1 MDHGPSRREHFG
13 ARGGSPPQV
22 GCADRPH
29 PRRLGAGHSDLRIGG
44 ETSSSDRV
52 SAVPVNTMTVWPEPA
67 LQLAGDEPE
76 PRAAKGAPPG
86 ESTARPHATLLREGC
101 GGARR
106 STLRGAREWRADE
119 HASGRERV
127 RRAVSASRTRVTAEG
142 CRARARTTG
151 RRSSERAPGRERVSS
166 EMRCDDVGD
175 PHLRVWRPTRWDL
188 LSGKIHWHPRRGPTW
203 LRPRR
208 LLRETPEPPRSRAD
222 RSFGNG
228 PPPVARSQTGPKH
241 PAFPRRSGRGTPTR
255 FGPPGEMSSASWAA
269 REKRGSHRNESI
281 QSPREHRASAPRQR
295 RAHRNGLLGGEKP

>member
-76 PRAAKGAPPG
+76 PRAAKGPPPG

-151 RRSSERAPGRERVSS
+151 RRSSERAPGRDESLR
-166 EMRCDDVGD
+166 RCVAMTSATRTFGCGD
-175 PHLRVWRPTRWDL
+175 
-188 LSGKIHWHPRRGPTW
+188 RRGGTSS
-203 LRPRR
+203 RGRSTGIHVEARR
-208 LLRETPEPPRSRAD
+208 GCGRGG
-222 RSFGNG
+222 SFG
-228 PPPVARSQTGPKH
+228 R
-241 PAFPRRSGRGTPTR
+241 RRSHRDRARIVPSGTARRRSHGARQGRNTLPSLDVRVGGRQRGSGRQAKCPAR
-255 FGPPGEMSSASWAA
+255 AGQ